1 MFSQFLK
8 QADRLVHSHQTNTV
22 VVPAFRIDL
31 NILGNTHKEFV
42 KRPSK
47 RNVIIPGG
55 TCNELIRSSQA
66 VPVHQKASGETVVG
80 LGDLIHQEHLGPGIH
95 IKIILVV
102 FGIEVLQCIPRFQ
115 KISFNC
121 CSIHALRFGFLADIL
136 YGHPVVVAA
145 VAGNLSYFKHA
156 GDRKLLLPFFQ
167 IIVVFQRIT
176 AVRGVIVIFRG
187 DEIISEILSIHPE
200 IGKSRLHSDPEFI
213 CQIHGD
219 LVAHQRVVQEV
230 RNEGPLRCLDAFHQF
245 HFLGILIT
253 GIFINGDVIGFFR
266 KSPGTPGGVAS
277 SLDTHILADIIKY
290 DRAITLGIM
299 ILIGVHRI
307 NSAQ

>member
-95 IKIILVV
+95 VKIILVV
-102 FGIEVLQCIPRFQ
+102 FGVIILQRGPSFQ
-115 KISFNC
+115 KISFDC
-121 CSIHALRFGFLADIL
+121 RRIHSLFFGILADVL
-136 YGHPVVVAA
+136 YGHPV
-145 VAGNLSYFKHA
+145 
-156 GDRKLLLPFFQ
+156 
-167 IIVVFQRIT
+167 IVTTVT
-176 AVRGVIVIFRG
+176 
-187 DEIISEILSIHPE
+187 
-200 IGKSRLHSDPEFI
+200 
-213 CQIHGD
+213 GD
-219 LVAHQRVVQEV
+219 LADLKHS
-230 RNEGPLRCLDAFHQF
+230 RNRELLFS
-245 HFLGILIT
+245 
-253 GIFINGDVIGFFR
+253 FF
-266 KSPGTPGGVAS
+266 
-277 SLDTHILADIIKY
+277 
-290 DRAITLGIM
+290 
-299 ILIGVHRI
+299 
-307 NSAQ
+307 